1 MHAVLLDSIVNGC
14 YLKLRETIVVFFPGA
29 ELSASASQNVLKDL
43 KSKRVATMGLSK
55 NQDEWD
61 GSHGNLFEL
70 KEIFR
75 RKVTVFKKKNH
86 EKEMMKIMWLFSSS
100 PL

>member
-1 MHAVLLDSIVNGC
+1 M
-14 YLKLRETIVVFFPGA
+14 VFFPGA

-43 KSKRVATMGLSK
+43 RSKSVATMGLNK
-55 NQDEWD
+55 NEDERD

-75 RKVTVFKKKNH
+75 RKVTVFKNKNH
-86 EKEMMKIMWLFSSS
+86 EIEMMKIMWLFSSS
-100 PL
+100 PF